1 MLFMSQSII
10 IDACGWVA
18 VIDSGMNFD
27 LELERT
33 IGTFELILIDSVLQE
48 LKELDKTRTKRK
60 SLLISMLE
68 SKSTF
73 TDFESDFSHT
83 DDIIFEIAEKE
94 QYAVLTVDKDLK
106 KRLFK
111 SSIKVIEVSK
121 NNHFKVLENL

>member
-83 DDIIFEIAEKE
+83 DDKIFEIAGKE